1 MALKYLRDNLRH
13 LKFVLWGVVIVFVLL
28 VFVDWGSGRA
38 GGGGNGAAVKIGRHE
53 VTEQQF
59 VQQVK
64 RLQDLYQRQLGDNWE
79 QFKDRINLGEQA
91 VQQLVER
98 QLLLDEAHDMGLVVS
113 EEEVRRQVLSLPVF
127 TDENGQFIGQ
137 EGYKRILRAN
147 RTNPQDFEAQLR
159 EDLLLEKLRA
169 MLVDGIWID
178 DAEVD
183 DSIRREREQASV
195 KAIQLRYERF
205 LADVTIGD
213 DEAREYFEANK
224 ETFRREEERVIR
236 YLVIE
241 TNKLRRLL
249 EVDDDQLQAYFDEH
263 KDEFRQGEQVQASHI
278 LFRLNPGA
286 TPDEEAAVKLKAEQ
300 VAKLARGGADFAELA
315 GVHSEDPGSKDN
327 GGDLGWFGKGRMV
340 PEFEKAVFGAKPGD
354 LIGPVKSQFGYHV
367 IKVVGV
373 RPERVPSLDEIKDEV
388 RFKYLESHAAS
399 EAEVRAAAL
408 AKRVTTER
416 PDTDEAWQ
424 AIADEDEAV
433 VLNESPPFTAEDI
446 IPGTGSDPA
455 FTEEVFKADVGDIGG
470 PKVIPRGWI
479 VWQLKETRPEGI
491 PDFEIARD
499 EVEQRLGREKAMA
512 LAEEKAGELAAAWKA
527 GEDPK
532 TLAEANDTTVVE
544 APNHRRGAAFG
555 ALGVVPALDAEVF
568 SAGEGD
574 VIGPVTVPERGVIV
588 ARVERL
594 TLVSPEELAAQREQK
609 RRQLMNQRADQ
620 LMTALVNERRRE
632 TTVTVNTELVAQFAP
647 KG

>member
-213 DEAREYFEANK
+213 DEAREYFE
-224 ETFRREEERVIR
+224 E
-236 YLVIE
+236 
-241 TNKLRRLL
+241 
-249 EVDDDQLQAYFDEH
+249 
-263 KDEFRQGEQVQASHI
+263 
-278 LFRLNPGA
+278 
-286 TPDEEAAVKLKAEQ
+286 AVKLNPH
-300 VAKLARGGADFAELA
+300 GA
-315 GVHSEDPGSKDN
+315 
-327 GGDLGWFGKGRMV
+327 
-340 PEFEKAVFGAKPGD
+340 
-354 LIGPVKSQFGYHV
+354 
-367 IKVVGV
+367 
-373 RPERVPSLDEIKDEV
+373 
-388 RFKYLESHAAS
+388 
-399 EAEVRAAAL
+399 
-408 AKRVTTER
+408 
-416 PDTDEAWQ
+416 
-424 AIADEDEAV
+424 
-433 VLNESPPFTAEDI
+433 SPC
-446 IPGTGSDPA
+446 
-455 FTEEVFKADVGDIGG
+455 
-470 PKVIPRGWI
+470 
-479 VWQLKETRPEGI
+479 
-491 PDFEIARD
+491 
-499 EVEQRLGREKAMA
+499 
-512 LAEEKAGELAAAWKA
+512 
-527 GEDPK
+527 
-532 TLAEANDTTVVE
+532 
-544 APNHRRGAAFG
+544 
-555 ALGVVPALDAEVF
+555 
-568 SAGEGD
+568 
-574 VIGPVTVPERGVIV
+574 
-588 ARVERL
+588 
-594 TLVSPEELAAQREQK
+594 QK
-609 RRQLMNQRADQ
+609 
-620 LMTALVNERRRE
+620 
-632 TTVTVNTELVAQFAP
+632 
-647 KG
+647 